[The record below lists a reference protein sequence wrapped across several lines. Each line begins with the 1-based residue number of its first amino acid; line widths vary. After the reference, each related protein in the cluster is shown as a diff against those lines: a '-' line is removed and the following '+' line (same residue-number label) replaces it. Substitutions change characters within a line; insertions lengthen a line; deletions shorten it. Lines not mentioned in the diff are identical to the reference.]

1 MTMTNLQEKNN
12 RATAA
17 FTLVETMVV
26 IVIYTLV
33 VYALFQSILMFYK
46 FNAYAIAQAYQVD
59 TARRGMDI
67 MVRDIRE
74 MTFADNGKFPLALKS
89 AHKIGFYSDV
99 DRDNSVEY
107 IEYEL
112 STTTLLKKRIYGAT
126 GNPPVYSTTPE
137 KTILLSEYVQNLNQA
152 TSTFYYY
159 DSTGAL
165 ATASTSVTDIVYV
178 GAQIIVNVDPLRDP
192 GQFMLKSSAALRNLK
207 ENF

>member
-1 MTMTNLQEKNN
+1 MIY
-12 RATAA
+12 A
-17 FTLVETMVV
+17 LVM
-26 IVIYTLV
+26 
-33 VYALFQSILMFYK
+33 YALFQSILMFYK
-46 FNAYAIAQAYQVD
+46 FNAYAIAQSHQVD

-89 AHKIGFYSDV
+89 PNKIGFYSDI

-107 IEYEL
+107 VEYEL
-112 STTTLLKKRIYGAT
+112 STTTILKKRIYGAT
-126 GNPPVYSTTPE
+126 GNPPVYSAIPE
-137 KTILLSEYVQNLNQA
+137 STEILSEYVQNLNQA

-159 DSTGAL
+159 DSNGAL
-165 ATASTSVTDIVYV
+165 ANASTSVTDIVYI
-178 GAQIIVNVDPLRDP
+178 GAQIIVNIDPLRDP

>member
-1 MTMTNLQEKNN
+1 MQKIN
-12 RATAA
+12 RSKKG

-26 IVIYTLV
+26 VVIYALV
-33 VYALFQSILMFYK
+33 VYAVFQSILMFYK
-46 FNAYAIAQAYQVD
+46 FNAYAIAQSYQVD
-59 TARRGMDI
+59 TAKRGMQI

-74 MTFADNGKFPLALKS
+74 MTFADNGKFPLALKG
-89 AHKIGFYSDV
+89 AHKIGFYSDI

-112 STTTLLKKRIYGAT
+112 STTTILKKRIYGAT

-137 KTILLSEYVQNLNQA
+137 STEILSQYVQNLNQA

-159 DSTGAL
+159 DKNGVL
-165 ATASTSVTDIVYV
+165 ANASTSVTDIVYI